1 MMDLCDRWCHV
12 IDNARSLNVEYR
24 HKEKEYGIKWRT
36 AFKVELE
43 KSYNE
48 MTAKYGNPLENKKSW
63 DGDQIEVIKAIVE
76 KDFADIQTFA
86 GGNQVDLIMMLQEN
100 LEAYEKSTTY
110 LRSLLK
116 EFDLHI
122 RLEAAAQKT

>member
-1 MMDLCDRWCHV
+1 MMGLCDRWCTV
-12 IDNARSLNVEYR
+12 VDNARSLNVEYR

-48 MTAKYGNPLENKKSW
+48 MTGKYGNPLENKKSW

-86 GGNQVDLIMMLQEN
+86 GGNQVDLIMML
-100 LEAYEKSTTY
+100 
-110 LRSLLK
+110 
-116 EFDLHI
+116 
-122 RLEAAAQKT
+122 